1 MIPIRRCSTN
11 NFSKAWQPIEF
22 IARRA
27 GMSVRNFAATSS
39 LYNGSLADVCNIHV
53 VSSPYAPITDSSTLA
68 PVSKFVSS
76 GWTSTNIAQKVA
88 IRDGST
94 GETRTFSDYHI
105 RMNRIAS
112 ALKME
117 YDLKPNETIS
127 IFSPN
132 NVDYLPICLAVG
144 LCGAKIVPIN
154 PLYTALELSK
164 ILVPSHTKIL
174 FTHAKLLPVALDAM
188 LDAPCVE
195 HIIVIPDVQSDA
207 NIPEGAEHLEQL
219 TAYSFVEDNKAQ
231 YGAIDVKN
239 HPFLLPY
246 SSGTTGLSK
255 GCMLSHAN
263 IVANL
268 LQVDET
274 ERRVFHQHH
283 KLISPLPFF
292 HIYGLLVSLIYC
304 GWRGQEIITM
314 SDRFDLERFCQIVQE
329 HRPERAHLVP
339 PVSDA
344 CFSGAKNYISCD
356 GYLMLIYRCIFP
368 LFVIR

>member
-1 MIPIRRCSTN
+1 MIALRRCFTN
-11 NFSKAWQPIEF
+11 YFSKARQPSSSSPIEC

-27 GMSVRNFAATSS
+27 GVAVLVRNFAASS
-39 LYNGSLADVCNIHV
+39 PLHNGTLADVCNIHI
-53 VSSPYAPITDSSTLA
+53 VSSPYDPITDPSTLP
-68 PVSKFVSS
+68 PVSEFVSS
-76 GWTSTNIAQKVA
+76 GWTNPIIAQKVA
-88 IRDGST
+88 VRDGST

-112 ALKME
+112 ALKLI
-117 YDLKPNETIS
+117 DLKPNETVS

-154 PLYTALELSK
+154 PLYTATELSK

-174 FTHAKLLPVALDAM
+174 FTHDKLLPVALDAM
-188 LDAPCVE
+188 LDAQCVE
-195 HIIVIPDVQSDA
+195 KIIVIPDVQYDA

-219 TAYSFVEDNKAQ
+219 TAYTCVEDNNAQ
-231 YGAIDVKN
+231 YDAIDVKN

-274 ERRVFHQHH
+274 ERRVFPQHH

-344 CFSGAKNYISCD
+344 GIQGAKNY
-356 GYLMLIYRCIFP
+356 
-368 LFVIR
+368 VT